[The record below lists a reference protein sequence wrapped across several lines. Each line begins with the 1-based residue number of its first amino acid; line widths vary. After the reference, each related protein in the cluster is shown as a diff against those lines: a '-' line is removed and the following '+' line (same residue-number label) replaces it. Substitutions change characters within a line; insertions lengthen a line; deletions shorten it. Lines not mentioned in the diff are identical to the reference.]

1 MPLSIARY
9 THQFVGIDGL
19 VTSPAQFFKRGDETI
34 KPRTVR
40 VCSGSMLGCQ
50 GNHTTFQTEDYLTV
64 RLYADQ
70 LAKIPWYGHLPFRC
84 YTHDL
89 LSFE

>member
-1 MPLSIARY
+1 LLSIARY

-40 VCSGSMLGCQ
+40 VCGGSMLGRQ
-50 GNHTTFQTEDYLTV
+50 SDYATFHAEYHLAV
-64 RLYADQ
+64 RLDADQ
-70 LAKIPWYGHLPFRC
+70 LAKIPRYGHLPFGRH
-84 YTHDL
+84 THDL